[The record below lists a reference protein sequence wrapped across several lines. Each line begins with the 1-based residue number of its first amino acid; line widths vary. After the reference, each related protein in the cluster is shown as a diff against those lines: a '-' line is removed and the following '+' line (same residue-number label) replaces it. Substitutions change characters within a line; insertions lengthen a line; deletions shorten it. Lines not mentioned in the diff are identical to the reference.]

1 MGVDVQDRSRRDS
14 WTTFLNILA
23 TSIVLSRSL
32 VDSYVVLI
40 RIRCSSVALQTM
52 FDATIEFYNHS
63 GLCPVRFERIL
74 PATSRL
80 PQIREICLRRS

>member
-14 WTTFLNILA
+14 RTTFLNILA

-32 VDSYVVLI
+32 LDSYVVSICI
-40 RIRCSSVALQTM
+40 RYSSVALQTM

-63 GLCPVRFERIL
+63 SLCTV
-74 PATSRL
+74 
-80 PQIREICLRRS
+80 